1 MFEIGYW
8 IDSQYSGNGYM
19 TEAVNAI
26 TQYAFD
32 QFKAVRVQ
40 ICAQLDNQKSIAV
53 AKRCGF
59 IQEAI
64 LKNYRLDCSSKKP
77 CDEVILACFSKDQLC
92 FRTSIKN

>member
-1 MFEIGYW
+1 
-8 IDSQYSGNGYM
+8 M

-32 QFKAVRVQ
+32 KFKAVRVQ
-40 ICAQLDNQKSIAV
+40 ICTQLDNKKSVSV

-64 LKNYRLDCSSKKP
+64 LKNYRLDCLSKKP
-77 CDEVILACFSKDQLC
+77 CDEVIFACFSTAQLS
-92 FRTSIKN
+92 FLTPMTIG